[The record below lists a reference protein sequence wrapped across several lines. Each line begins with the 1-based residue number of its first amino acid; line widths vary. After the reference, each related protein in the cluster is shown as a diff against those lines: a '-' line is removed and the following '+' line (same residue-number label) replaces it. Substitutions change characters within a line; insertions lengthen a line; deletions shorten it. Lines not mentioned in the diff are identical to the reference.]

1 MQINI
6 KQKIVTFFNNPGLMR
21 YVKNTSWLL
30 GEKILRLTIGLL
42 VGIWV
47 ARYLGP
53 EEFGDF
59 NYALSFVAFFSIFAT
74 LGLDKVVVRELV
86 KNKALTDKLMG
97 TAFILKLIGSGIVLC
112 LLYITVLF
120 RVNEE
125 QTNVFIFIIA
135 GATIFQSFNVID
147 FYYQSKVLSR
157 YVVYSNFISLLI
169 SSIVKIVLILNNV
182 PLIFFVYVV
191 LFDSIILMLGFVYFY
206 YKTNHSI
213 RSWCFDKQI
222 AISLLQDSWPLILSG
237 LVVTV
242 YMKVDQIMIKQML
255 GSIQVG
261 EYAAAARLSEAW
273 YFIPVVICS
282 SLFPAIINAKK
293 ISDKLYYERLQKL
306 YDIMVWGSIVIII
319 PVTLSSE
326 WLIALTYGSEYSRS
340 AGVLVIHIW
349 ASVFVF
355 LGVASSS
362 WFIVENLQKYSFY
375 RSLMGACL
383 NIVLNFMLI
392 PRYGIYGAA
401 ISTLVAQFIAVYFC
415 NALHPKL
422 RVTFKLQTNAILL
435 PFRGRGLKL

>member
-1 MQINI
+1 
-6 KQKIVTFFNNPGLMR
+6 
-21 YVKNTSWLL
+21 
-30 GEKILRLTIGLL
+30 
-42 VGIWV
+42 
-47 ARYLGP
+47 
-53 EEFGDF
+53 
-59 NYALSFVAFFSIFAT
+59 
-74 LGLDKVVVRELV
+74 
-86 KNKALTDKLMG
+86 
-97 TAFILKLIGSGIVLC
+97 
-112 LLYITVLF
+112 
-120 RVNEE
+120 
-125 QTNVFIFIIA
+125 
-135 GATIFQSFNVID
+135 
-147 FYYQSKVLSR
+147 
-157 YVVYSNFISLLI
+157 
-169 SSIVKIVLILNNV
+169 
-182 PLIFFVYVV
+182 
-191 LFDSIILMLGFVYFY
+191 
-206 YKTNHSI
+206 
-213 RSWCFDKQI
+213 
-222 AISLLQDSWPLILSG
+222 
-237 LVVTV
+237 
-242 YMKVDQIMIKQML
+242 MKVDQIMIKQML

-326 WLIALTYGSEYSRS
+326 WLIAITYGSEYSRS

-349 ASVFVF
+349 ASIFVF

-383 NIVLNFMLI
+383 NIVLNFLLI
-392 PRYGIYGAA
+392 PRYGVYGAA
-401 ISTLVAQFIAVYFC
+401 ISTLAAQFIAVYFC